1 MIDIKQYSEEILK
14 DYYWNGRNK
23 KECAVQIPDELK
35 KAIKK
40 QIKAN
45 VPEWEGPIPH
55 LTLANINGIHN
66 KIMTEDE
73 DGVVFVV
80 APPGYGKTTQAI
92 MAGKFVNPEIDNEK
106 IIFDMN
112 ELKEFL
118 SIAAQELR
126 KEKMAIAAGTIYVSY
141 LKGKSIILDEGV
153 FMMFSGDAMTKDGKL
168 IQKLLSVIR
177 ALNLMIVVCATN
189 FRKVNKGVKE
199 DRIIGLI
206 RIARRG
212 VIEFYS
218 KKRIRRIKILE
229 NTIYWGRPNFVER
242 SGKLKKDSTL
252 WKNYEVKKANFL
264 VDAAE
269 DDKPKRSKKGRP
281 KGS

>member
-23 KECAVQIPDELK
+23 KECAIQIPEELK
-35 KAIKK
+35 KTIKK
-40 QIKAN
+40 QIKVN
-45 VPEWEGPIPH
+45 VPEWEGPIPY

-106 IIFDMN
+106 IIFDMRK
-112 ELKEFL
+112 LKEFL
-118 SIAAQELR
+118 GIAAQELR
-126 KEKMAIAAGTIYVSY
+126 KEKMAIAAGTVYISY

-206 RIARRG
+206 KIARRG
-212 VIEFYS
+212 AIGFYS
-218 KKRIRRIKILE
+218 KKRIRKIKILE
-229 NTIYWGRPNFVER
+229 NTIYWGRPNFIER